1 MAGREG
7 EKSVVVSSVVLA
19 SWLDEVP
26 VSRVDSSEWVAANWS
41 SVASQGGGGVASGVG
56 GVVGGLVESFH
67 VKGISLSLSLGLS
80 ISLSLSV
87 EVPVSEVVVRRLVE
101 APGVSGVDSGVTVG
115 VGEVVEESLASVG
128 VVEHLR
134 FSLSL
139 SLWFGLSFSL
149 GDVDGSDRVS
159 QISAAGS
166 VAVGL
171 VGSNGDGGGESS
183 HSVVVVGGVAG
194 VAGVAVGVEV
204 ALLVA
209 EGAVEQLGVGL
220 SLSSSQSSATDLRG
234 KE

>member
-1 MAGREG
+1 M
-7 EKSVVVSSVVLA
+7 
-19 SWLDEVP
+19 
-26 VSRVDSSEWVAANWS
+26 
-41 SVASQGGGGVASGVG
+41 
-56 GVVGGLVESFH
+56 VGGLVGGVEGGVVEVITAVDQSCISL
-67 VKGISLSLSLGLS
+67 GLSLSLSLAES
-80 ISLSLSV
+80 
-87 EVPVSEVVVRRLVE
+87 VPVSEVVVSGLVE

-183 HSVVVVGGVAG
+183 DSVVVVGGVAG

-220 SLSSSQSSATDLRG
+220 SLSSSQGSATDLSMRSEYG
-234 KE
+234 ENFQELLFTTIAILIIFLLVLSSKE